1 MLKSALYTG
10 GKGYNEYLKYFI
22 EDLKVPIN
30 NNFLFEVCICACC
43 NHKMDFEML
52 KFLIEEKICNPKIK
66 NNKNENL
73 LFVVIHNLNRYS
85 SATIEEKVF
94 PVIDYLIT
102 KCKLDINEKNIYNET
117 VLCKLLSTDCF
128 DSTETEENKY
138 KTADYLLKNYKVKL
152 DTNSKILLQ
161 KNFIPFLKCI
171 YKRS

>member
-1 MLKSALYTG
+1 M
-10 GKGYNEYLKYFI
+10 
-22 EDLKVPIN
+22 
-30 NNFLFEVCICACC
+30 
-43 NHKMDFEML
+43 
-52 KFLIEEKICNPKIK
+52 
-66 NNKNENL
+66 
-73 LFVVIHNLNRYS
+73 VIHNLNRYS

-171 YKRS
+171 YKNIKE